1 MVKRALVVGAAGDI
15 GAAIADT
22 LRAAGWSV
30 AGSDIRA
37 AASWPAGDGWV
48 TADIATAEGRRAIC
62 ASVDAI
68 DGLVIASGRIF
79 TTAIDA
85 ITETEW
91 DDAFAVNARGPFFL
105 VRDCLPRLSEG
116 AAVALVGSVAGRR
129 PSPDNLVYGASK
141 AALHAAALSMAAA
154 LAPRGIRVNV
164 VVPGLIDTGLT
175 RLTTENLAAL
185 HRRDVAAEEV
195 ARRAGIPAGRPGT
208 PGEVADA
215 VEFLLSER
223 SSYTTGALLAVSG
236 GVPIT

>member
-1 MVKRALVVGAAGDI
+1 
-15 GAAIADT
+15 
-22 LRAAGWSV
+22 
-30 AGSDIRA
+30 
-37 AASWPAGDGWV
+37 
-48 TADIATAEGRRAIC
+48 
-62 ASVDAI
+62 
-68 DGLVIASGRIF
+68 
-79 TTAIDA
+79 
-85 ITETEW
+85 
-91 DDAFAVNARGPFFL
+91 
-105 VRDCLPRLSEG
+105 
-116 AAVALVGSVAGRR
+116 
-129 PSPDNLVYGASK
+129 
-141 AALHAAALSMAAA
+141 MAAA